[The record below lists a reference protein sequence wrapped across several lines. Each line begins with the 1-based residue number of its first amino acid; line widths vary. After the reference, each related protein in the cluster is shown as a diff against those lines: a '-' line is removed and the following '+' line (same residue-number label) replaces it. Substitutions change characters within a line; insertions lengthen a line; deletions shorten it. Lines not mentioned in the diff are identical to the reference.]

1 MSDINPQDDTIQAS
15 EESQHEQT
23 TQQNP
28 PQDEISELRAELE
41 KMTEMAKRTMA
52 DLQNFKRRQD
62 EERVQMI
69 FTSNARLIKE
79 LIPVFDNLKRSLTH
93 MPGANEEWEKG
104 IQMSVSQF
112 EKALQQFG
120 LEPIKALG
128 EKFDP
133 DLHEA
138 LVEGPGKK
146 DTIIEEL
153 EMGYKLG
160 NQVLRHSK
168 VKVGNG
174 E

>member
-1 MSDINPQDDTIQAS
+1 MSDTNPQDENT
-15 EESQHEQT
+15 QT
-23 TQQNP
+23 TD
-28 PQDEISELRAELE
+28 PQDQTLDTQTPETDEITQLRQELE

-69 FTSNARLIKE
+69 FTANSRLIKE
-79 LIPVFDNLKRSLTH
+79 LIPAFDNLKRSLTH

-104 IQMSVSQF
+104 IAMSVSQF
-112 EKALQQFG
+112 EKALQNFG

-138 LVEGPGKK
+138 LVEGPGEK